1 MIVVHD
7 LEHLAQADDATST
20 TAGEG
25 SLDLGVCVVKNGK
38 KSEQRH
44 GATDSYFARK
54 SNPVIILALLAHI
67 ETCLSHC

>member
-25 SLDLGVCVVKNGK
+25 SLDLGVCVVQLGTV
-38 KSEQRH
+38 SVVTPE
-44 GATDSYFARK
+44 AVCVAVIDDSTC
-54 SNPVIILALLAHI
+54 SHTMVIISTTTI
-67 ETCLSHC
+67 VQQG